1 MVLIWTGLLKAI
13 YTASTSPRY
22 GPPNKIILKTIT
34 TEAPKTTF
42 KLKDE
47 ILENSFLDM

>member
-1 MVLIWTGLLKAI
+1 MVLIWIGLLKAI
-13 YTASTSPRY
+13 YIASTSPRY
-22 GPPNKIILKTIT
+22 GPPNKIILKAIT

-47 ILENSFLDM
+47 MLENSFL

>member
-1 MVLIWTGLLKAI
+1 MVLIWIGLLKAL
-13 YTASTSPRY
+13 YTASTSSKY
-22 GPPNKIILKTIT
+22 GPPNKIILKIET

-47 ILENSFLDM
+47 RLENSFL